1 MKETLV
7 RGVRKILPKG
17 LVRLLEEGYRR
28 SRVWLISARYGFP
41 ARGLRVIAV
50 TGTNGKTTTVAYI
63 NSILKAAGHT
73 TAMFGTATIEV
84 AGESKLNDTN
94 TTVATTA
101 TMQRFFAQAR
111 QAKVDFVVLEV
122 TSQALDQHKLDSVPI
137 EAAVMTNLTQD
148 HLDYHHTM
156 EAYADAKAR
165 LFQMN
170 PRLVVLNRD
179 DEWYKRFSA
188 YAGSEMTMSY
198 GTDTEADCRIA
209 SVQLYKDGSDIQ
221 LIVDHQTELALSA
234 QLPGKFNVYNV
245 TAAAAVAYLL
255 HLDLEAIRQGV
266 AQLAGVPGRQE
277 RIDLGQSYDIIVD
290 YAHTPDA
297 LQQLL
302 ETLRHLTKRRL
313 ILVFGAT
320 GDRDRGKRPIMGQIA
335 SELADRIIVT
345 DEESYN
351 EDPASIRSQ
360 LMQGIIE
367 AKGEARSEEVAD
379 RRAAIEKA
387 LSIARPDDAVVIT
400 GMGHEQFRVIAGQR
414 LPWNDA
420 QVVRDILGGH

>member
-277 RIDLGQSYDIIVD
+277 RIDLGQPYGIIVD

-320 GDRDRGKRPIMGQIA
+320 GDRDRGKRPIMGRIA

-367 AKGEARSEEVAD
+367 AKGEARAEEVAD